1 MFNQNAQ
8 TCLGQLLLTEK
19 ANSKNM
25 TISLTLLA
33 PGTYLVN
40 ILGEGGNLEE
50 RKKIVILR

>member
-8 TCLGQLLLTEK
+8 TCLGQLLLTET
-19 ANSKNM
+19 ASSKNM
-25 TISLTLLA
+25 TISLTHLA

-40 ILGEGGNLEE
+40 IVGAEGNLEE